1 MRGRAVLTVGLPE
14 GTAAAQA
21 ALQNALAQVQ
31 AYVAE
36 TQPRPRA
43 HARQARSVPVA
54 ARVRPGAGALRHA

>member
-36 TQPRPRA
+36 TQLRPPV

-54 ARVRPGAGALRHA
+54 ARAR

>member
-36 TQPRPRA
+36 TRPRPHA
-43 HARQARSVPVA
+43 HARQARAVPLAVR
-54 ARVRPGAGALRHA
+54 ARLGAGVLHT